1 MLDLPRGRRGGRP
14 ASGRSSFPGSAARAQ
29 PPNGARAW
37 SNSQTLLKL
46 KAHLAALQGRD
57 AGHPPQQEQQQEQQP
72 GREGEDEEEEEG
84 EACGPGPAAQGAEA
98 AAGGAPKAA
107 GGLGPARQRQ
117 VLPDA
122 HPYAKNAI
130 WQLPPLPLF
139 FEGGR
144 AEAKGLAK
152 ALAAEAAAAGAAR
165 R

>member
-1 MLDLPRGRRGGRP
+1 V
-14 ASGRSSFPGSAARAQ
+14 
-29 PPNGARAW
+29 W
-37 SNSQTLLKL
+37 SHSQTLLKL

-57 AGHPPQQEQQQEQQP
+57 EGHPSQQQQEQQP
-72 GREGEDEEEEEG
+72 GREGEEEEEEKG
-84 EACGPGPAAQGAEA
+84 EACSPGPAAQGAEA

-139 FEGGR
+139 FEDGR
-144 AEAKGLAK
+144 AEAKELAK